1 MNNSGDIEKIKQG
14 IENEYKYQL
23 DVFKNLLLK
32 EKQKSCDI
40 ENELNQVKLMLI
52 QLEDELSKKNKQ
64 IVFLTKSKNDN
75 TLFLDRASMRLDEID
90 ILLNMKQNNRRQSKC
105 DYSLTLRKESLH
117 NMNKLNDINND
128 NEFQNSSTTE
138 FIIEE
143 IDKKTRNLTL
153 NEQNLKFKSKLD
165 YEYLYKKSLIK
176 ITNLEIQNE
185 KLKDNNDYLNM
196 SLIEIKN
203 KFEII
208 IKTQNETLNK
218 LNQKVNELN
227 SFIQIKI
234 SENESLNIQLKDI
247 NNKLNEEMQE
257 KNNNKNE
264 LEEIKQDKNVI
275 KSIPTLK
282 FSEIND
288 DDDKIKEKYEK
299 LNEKICVIKN
309 YLLNLKKKYTFNGIK
324 KDIFK
329 GCNIIFSFEIFGNI
343 PSLIIRYENKY
354 KKIISIS
361 DIETLK
367 LLNEKEKAIEIRY
380 FSEKGFKEK
389 IYYIEQEPKEF
400 IDCYKKYNALYL
412 NLDLINRLDM

>member
-1 MNNSGDIEKIKQG
+1 MNNSGEIEKIKQG

-32 EKQKSCDI
+32 EKQKSCEI
-40 ENELNQVKLMLI
+40 ENELYQVKLMLI

-90 ILLNMKQNNRRQSKC
+90 ILLNMKQNSRRISKC
-105 DYSLTLRKESLH
+105 DYSLLLRKESLH
-117 NMNKLNDINND
+117 NMNKLNDINNE
-128 NEFQNSSTTE
+128 NEFENSSTTE
-138 FIIEE
+138 FLEE

-153 NEQNLKFKSKLD
+153 NEKNSKFKSTLD

-185 KLKDNNDYLNM
+185 KLKDDNDYLSM

-218 LNQKVNELN
+218 LNEKINELN
-227 SFIQIKI
+227 GYIQMKI
-234 SENESLNIQLKDI
+234 RENESLNIQLKDI

-257 KNNNKNE
+257 KINNKNE
-264 LEEIKQDKNVI
+264 LEEIKQDKYVI
-275 KSIPTLK
+275 KSMPTLNM
-282 FSEIND
+282 SEIN

-299 LNEKICVIKN
+299 LTEKMSVIKN

-329 GCNIIFSFEIFGNI
+329 GCNIFFSFEIFGNI

-361 DIETLK
+361 NIETLK

-389 IYYIEQEPKEF
+389 IYYIEQDPKEF

>member
-257 KNNNKNE
+257 KINNKNE
-264 LEEIKQDKNVI
+264 LEEIKQDKNII

-282 FSEIND
+282 FSEIN

-329 GCNIIFSFEIFGNI
+329 GCNIFFSFEIFGNI

>member
-257 KNNNKNE
+257 KINNKNE

-329 GCNIIFSFEIFGNI
+329 GCNIFFSFEIFGNI

-389 IYYIEQEPKEF
+389 IYYIEQDPKEF

>member
-257 KNNNKNE
+257 KINNKNE

-282 FSEIND
+282 FSEIN

-329 GCNIIFSFEIFGNI
+329 GCNIFFSFEIFGNI

-389 IYYIEQEPKEF
+389 IYYIEQDPKEF

>member
-257 KNNNKNE
+257 KINNKNE

-275 KSIPTLK
+275 KSISTLK
-282 FSEIND
+282 FSEIN

-329 GCNIIFSFEIFGNI
+329 GCNIFFSFEIFGNI

-389 IYYIEQEPKEF
+389 IYYIEQDPKEF